1 MNTRT
6 ATSSLGTLLE
16 ILKGHQT
23 EQKLCMRIPDEQVL
37 DAGMQSQPFVE
48 DGAYFE
54 IRLSEMFIRD
64 ARVFVRSFVPL
75 TVAVTEF
82 IYDGSRAI
90 VPFIVGKQVL
100 KSVEQYVSGE
110 NVEYKNT
117 SIAGP
122 IPYLGGKVALFVGLY
137 RTQVNDISRK
147 LFGLLGGILSR
158 FDATGLSRYLDI
170 AGPLGAGLGDLLGMR
185 EVEFLLGRRDEF
197 DGAAGSASR
206 FRSGYLVYMNGTAG
220 QLNGQTLYVKNDSLH
235 IGSSSN
241 SLERFNACDYCLVKI
256 ERIVE
261 RGDYTALPFHKL
273 WMGAK
278 DLIWQDQVEKAKS
291 AFIALVQEL
300 ARSADLTTSH
310 RYLLMQAY
318 KANFEVELQTRRV
331 ATTFSLER
339 SPEVVRGSKGQMK
352 QMKNAAR
359 DAIQAAAFCAKTA
372 QLKEPQR
379 TLGELSKKFSE
390 IPDLDGRTRETT
402 LTNEMLKS
410 QLRKL
415 QEINPVPRPNI
426 DDLASV
432 LTKAAFQ
439 PEIPVK

>member
-170 AGPLGAGLGDLLGMR
+170 AGPLGAGLGDLLGMK
-185 EVEFLLGRRDEF
+185 EVEFLLGKRDEF
-197 DGAAGSASR
+197 DSAAGNPSS
-206 FRSGYLVYMNGTAG
+206 FRPGYLVYMNGTVG
-220 QLNGQTLYVKNDSLH
+220 QLEGQTLYVKDDSLH
-235 IGSSSN
+235 IGSSN
-241 SLERFNACDYCLVKI
+241 TNYERFSACDYCLVKI

-273 WMGAK
+273 WIGAK

-300 ARSADLTTSH
+300 ARSADLTTTH

-318 KANFEVELQTRRV
+318 KANFEVELQTRRI
-331 ATTFSLER
+331 ATTFSREG
-339 SPEVVRGSKGQMK
+339 SPEVVRGSTRQL
-352 QMKNAAR
+352 KNAAR
-359 DAIQAAAFCAKTA
+359 DAIQAAAYCAKTA
-372 QLKEPQR
+372 QLSEPQKI
-379 TLGELSKKFSE
+379 LGELSKKLDE

-402 LTNEMLKS
+402 LTNEMLKF

-415 QEINPVPRPNI
+415 QEINPVSKPNI
-426 DDLASV
+426 NDLASV

-439 PEIPVK
+439 PEGSTN